1 MTLNE
6 FSASIQ
12 SLTGIDAILIAHRS
26 AAAHNKLKHSDSD
39 PCEQLLDAVFAHG
52 LEQQYA
58 DLIDELIPRVEFN
71 PQIELLP
78 YPIRKSVSHAVSLG
92 CAAIT
97 GQGVISEGLT
107 ELFLEVFQSPKIPPS
122 TQWGGWRSAADQ
134 FSA

>member
-6 FSASIQ
+6 FSATIQ

-26 AAAHNKLKHSDSD
+26 SATHTDLEHSDS
-39 PCEQLLDAVFAHG
+39 CEQLLDAVFAHG
-52 LEQQYA
+52 LEEQYA

-78 YPIRKSVSHAVSLG
+78 HPIRKSVCHAVSLG

-107 ELFLEVFQSPKIPPS
+107 ELFLDVFKTPKIPPS
-122 TQWGGWRSAADQ
+122 SHWNGSSSALN
-134 FSA
+134 